1 MLLES
6 TELFKYIKNGH
17 FLYGVISLIDL
28 CHYNWQV
35 REEWFKWCETIAI
48 EELTKK
54 RAGGMGSIIHT
65 LFHVIDCEQLWIN
78 QMQGTAVIKKDINT
92 ISSLSD
98 VKTFSIIT
106 KPVTQ
111 RFLESYALD
120 TGERILEVKS
130 KNGNSFSF
138 TYERIIRHIITHEIH
153 HIGQLSVWS
162 REIGI
167 EPVSSDLLIRDYVRI

>member
-1 MLLES
+1 M
-6 TELFKYIKNGH
+6 
-17 FLYGVISLIDL
+17 IDL
-28 CHYNWQV
+28 FQYNWQV
-35 REEWFKWCETIAI
+35 RREWFKWCETISS

-54 RAGGMGSIIHT
+54 RTGGMGSIIHN

-78 QMQGTAVIKKDINT
+78 QMQGTTAMNKDINT

-98 VKTFSIIT
+98 VKIFSNIT
-106 KPVTQ
+106 KPVTES
-111 RFLESYALD
+111 FLEWYALD
-120 TGERILEVKS
+120 SNERILEVKS

-138 TYERIIRHIITHEIH
+138 TYEKIIRHIITHEIH

-167 EPVSSDLLIRDYVRI
+167 KPVPSDLLTRNYVGI